1 VYNILNLCNMF
12 GLKLINKIDIIYQS
26 GGCHNYA
33 KHMKLFQKFTIM
45 KDIINGQMDNL
56 EPLD

>member
-1 VYNILNLCNMF
+1 MF